1 MIDFRTRSVLGVD
14 IGSNAVKVVEVRRG
28 RGQPVVV
35 NAGFREIDIRRR
47 RDSLPDRDATVATLR
62 DLLYENGIKAKEA
75 IALLQGPSA
84 AFFRI
89 HLPKLPAKEL
99 KNAVRWEATKQSPFP
114 LDGALLSSQILKEVT
129 DRDGLRKMALL
140 ACAAEERFALD
151 QAALLKEAG
160 LIPVGM
166 RTAPSALWQ
175 LAKRNPQAPPDQLT
189 VLLDLGAQVGTIAFF
204 SGGELQFAREIA
216 TAGAAITEALTGA
229 VVTERGKIQLDFY
242 QAEKLKRRYGIPEE
256 GDGSLLEEGI
266 PSGQLRAMI
275 RPALER
281 LMVEIQR
288 SFSFFADH
296 FGETP
301 VGRILLSGGTA
312 RLKNL
317 APFLAE
323 RLGVK
328 VEPLNPF
335 ASVGVDPSL
344 RREGLPEVAPRF
356 AIPVGL
362 TLERTSRLDL
372 LPSPLTFERRMAQI
386 KVGVRAFLFVLSF
399 LVIFSYALE
408 RGRIASYQR
417 ALRQKQEA
425 LVSLKPHL
433 EAMQQLQV
441 ERARLLPQLQAYE
454 ALLKTAIPWPGLLK
468 ELSLLTPNAITLEE
482 LSPGPDGHLR
492 LKGLSFTQ
500 GEAAEMV
507 LARYL
512 SDLRGSP
519 FFKEVDLVTTA
530 EKEGYAARAVG
541 FEVALTV
548 K

>member
-14 IGSNAVKVVEVRRG
+14 IGRSAVKVVEIRQGRG
-28 RGQPVVV
+28 RPVVV

-47 RDSLPDRDATVATLR
+47 GGLPDREATVATLR
-62 DLLYENGIKAKEA
+62 DLLDENGIKTKEA
-75 IALLQGPSA
+75 IALLQGPST

-99 KNAVRWEATKQSPFP
+99 KNAVHWEVTKQSPFP
-114 LDGALLSSQILKEVT
+114 LERAIVSSQLLKEVT
-129 DRDGLRKMALL
+129 DRDGLQKMALF
-140 ACAAEERFALD
+140 ACAAEERFALER
-151 QAALLKEAG
+151 AALLKEAG
-160 LIPVGM
+160 LVPVGM
-166 RTAPSALWQ
+166 RTAPLALWQ
-175 LAKRNPQAPPDQLT
+175 LAKLNPQALPDQFT
-189 VLLDLGAQVGTIAFF
+189 VLLDLGAQVGTMAFF
-204 SGGELQFAREIA
+204 SGGELQFARDIG

-229 VVTERGKIQLDFY
+229 VITEQGRIQLDFH
-242 QAEKLKRRYGIPEE
+242 QAEQVKRRYGIPQED
-256 GDGSLLEEGI
+256 DGFLREEGI
-266 PSGQLRAMI
+266 PSGQLGAMI

-281 LMVEIQR
+281 LIVEIQR

-296 FGETP
+296 YGEAP
-301 VGRILLSGGTA
+301 IGRVLLSGGTA

-317 APFLAE
+317 APLLTQ
-323 RLGVK
+323 RLGVR

-335 ASVGVDPSL
+335 AFVELDPSL

-362 TLERTSRLDL
+362 ALERTSHLDL
-372 LPSPLTFERRMAQI
+372 LPPPLTFERRMARV
-386 KVGVRAFLFVLSF
+386 KVGVRAFLVALSF
-399 LVIFSYALE
+399 SVIFSYALE
-408 RGRIASYQR
+408 WGKIASYQR
-417 ALRQKQEA
+417 TIRQKQEA
-425 LVSLKPHL
+425 ITGLKPYL
-433 EAMQQLQV
+433 DTMQQLKE

-454 ALLKTAIPWPGLLK
+454 ALLKTAVPWPGLLK
-468 ELSLLTPNAITLEE
+468 ELSRLTPNTITLEE

-500 GEAAEMV
+500 GEAAEMI

-519 FFKEVDLVTTA
+519 FFKEVDLVATA
-530 EKEGYAARAVG
+530 AKEGYTVRAVT

>member
-1 MIDFRTRSVLGVD
+1 MINFRKRSILGVD

-28 RGQPVVV
+28 RDQPVVM
-35 NAGFREIDIRRR
+35 NAGFREIDIRKR
-47 RDSLPDRDATVATLR
+47 RDGLPDREATMATLR
-62 DLLYENGIKAKEA
+62 DLLYENGIKTKEA
-75 IALLQGPSA
+75 IALLQGPST

-99 KNAVRWEATKQSPFP
+99 KSAVRWEVTKQSPFP
-114 LDGALLSSQILKEVT
+114 LDGAVLSSQLFKEVT
-129 DRDGLRKMALL
+129 DRDGLRRMALF
-140 ACAAEERFALD
+140 ACAVEEQFALD

-160 LIPVGM
+160 LVPVGM

-175 LAKRNPQAPPDQLT
+175 LAKQNPPTPSDQIT

-229 VVTERGKIQLDFY
+229 VITERGKIQLDFY
-242 QAEKLKRRYGIPEE
+242 QAEKLKRQYGIPEE
-256 GDGSLLEEGI
+256 DEGSLGEGI

-281 LMVEIQR
+281 LVVEIQR
-288 SFSFFADH
+288 SFTYFADH
-296 FGETP
+296 FGEIP
-301 VGRILLSGGTA
+301 VGRVLLSGGTA

-317 APFLAE
+317 APFLTQ

-328 VEPLNPF
+328 VELLNPF
-335 ASVGVDPSL
+335 ASVGLNPSL
-344 RREGLPEVAPRF
+344 RREGLPEVATRF

-362 TLERTSRLDL
+362 ALDRTSRLDL
-372 LPSPLTFERRMAQI
+372 LPSPLKFERRMAQI
-386 KVGVRAFLFVLSF
+386 KVGVRAFLFVLFFSA
-399 LVIFSYALE
+399 IFSYALE
-408 RGRIASYQR
+408 RGRIASYQQ
-417 ALRQKQEA
+417 AFRQKQEA
-425 LVSLKPHL
+425 LSSLKPHL
-433 EAMQQLQV
+433 EAMQQLQE

-454 ALLKTAIPWPGLLK
+454 ALLKTAISWPGLLK

-482 LSPGPDGHLR
+482 LSPGQDGR
-492 LKGLSFTQ
+492 LHVKGLSFTQ

-512 SDLRGSP
+512 SNLRGSP
-519 FFKEVDLVTTA
+519 FFREVDLVTTA
-530 EKEGYAARAVG
+530 EKEGYVARAVG
-541 FEVALTV
+541 FEVILTV
-548 K
+548 R